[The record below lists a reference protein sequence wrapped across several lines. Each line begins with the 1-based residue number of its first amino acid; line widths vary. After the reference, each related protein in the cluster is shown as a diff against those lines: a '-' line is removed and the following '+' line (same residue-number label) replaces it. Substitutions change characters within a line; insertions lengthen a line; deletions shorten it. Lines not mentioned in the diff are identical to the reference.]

1 MRSLTLKLTLAFLFV
16 GLIGAL
22 LVAVFVGLRTQS
34 EFGQFVSD
42 RYQQD
47 LIDELGSYYQQNGSW
62 DGIDAITFRLPPRHP
77 GDKAGYMRA
86 PVALIDNT
94 EVVVYGSQRYQIG
107 QKLTRS
113 ELRQAIPVE
122 VNGQVVGS
130 MVLDL
135 PTEADRRAD
144 PSPEA
149 DFLRRINLA
158 ILLSALGATA
168 VALVLGILL
177 ARAISRPVRELTEA
191 TQIVAQGDFGHQ
203 VPVRT
208 QDELGELA
216 KSFNQ
221 MSADLAQA
229 SQLRRQMT
237 ADIAHELRTPLSVI
251 LGYTEALSDG
261 KLHGSPGMYQ
271 AMYGEA
277 QLLSHLVDDLR
288 TLSLADAGELTL
300 NRLPVAPGECLERT
314 AASQAALAAQQSV
327 EVRVQVAPNL
337 PLIEADRER
346 IAQVLG
352 NLMSNA
358 LRYTP
363 AGGTITLSAEAAGES
378 VMLRVSDTGPGIEP
392 DHLPHIFQRFYRADE
407 FRTTNGESGLGLAI
421 AKSLVEA
428 HGGTITVESIVGQ
441 GTTFT
446 VALPASLEN

>member
-16 GLIGAL
+16 GLTGAL
-22 LVAVFVGLRTQS
+22 LVAVFVGVRTQR

-47 LIDELGSYYQQNGSW
+47 LINELASYYQGNGSW
-62 DGIDAITFRLPPRHP
+62 EGIDAIAFRLPARHP

-86 PVALIDNT
+86 PVALVDNT
-94 EVVVYGSQRYQIG
+94 QAVVYGSQRYQIG

-208 QDELGELA
+208 QDELGELT

-300 NRLPVAPGECLERT
+300 NRVPIAPGDCLERT

-337 PLIEADRER
+337 PLIAADRER
-346 IAQVLG
+346 IAQILG

-363 AGGTITLSAEAAGES
+363 KGGTIMLSAEAGVES
-378 VMLRVSDTGPGIEP
+378 VLLRVSDTGPGIEP
-392 DHLPHIFQRFYRADE
+392 EYLPHIFQRFYRADE
-407 FRTTNGESGLGLAI
+407 SRTTNGESGLGLAI

-441 GTTFT
+441 GTIFT
-446 VALPASLEN
+446 VALPASLQN

>member
-16 GLIGAL
+16 GLTGAL
-22 LVAVFVGLRTQS
+22 LVAVFVGVRTQR

-47 LIDELGSYYQQNGSW
+47 LIDELASYYQRNGSW
-62 DGIDAITFRLPPRHP
+62 DGIDAIAFRLPPRHP
-77 GDKAGYMRA
+77 GDRAGYMRA
-86 PVALIDNT
+86 PVALVDST

-107 QKLTRS
+107 QKLTRA

-122 VNGQVVGS
+122 VDGQVVGS

-135 PTEADRRAD
+135 PAEADRRAD

-300 NRLPVAPGECLERT
+300 NRLPVAPGDCLERT

-327 EVRVQVAPNL
+327 EVRVEVAPNL

-363 AGGTITLSAEAAGES
+363 CRRHDYAVSRGCRGVGFAARERHRSG
-378 VMLRVSDTGPGIEP
+378 
-392 DHLPHIFQRFYRADE
+392 YRAGSPAPYLP
-407 FRTTNGESGLGLAI
+407 TLLP
-421 AKSLVEA
+421 
-428 HGGTITVESIVGQ
+428 GG
-441 GTTFT
+441 
-446 VALPASLEN
+446 